1 MKKLIKHSLL
11 LFFGF
16 VFLVNSGFAP
26 SGNEAVVKIDGQE
39 ISPED
44 VLKFERDDTVYLE
57 ATGIKPNSQV
67 SIKIK
72 KAGIRWAT
80 HEFRVDDAGEVVG
93 IMHMPEQ
100 KLKVRCTVMYYAADN
115 TYNEVQFKFQTY

>member
-1 MKKLIKHSLL
+1 MKRFVKHGML
-11 LFFGF
+11 LFCGF
-16 VFLVNSGFAP
+16 VFLVSSGFAP
-26 SGNEAVVKIDGQE
+26 VGEKAVVKIDGQE
-39 ISPED
+39 VTPED

-57 ATGIKPNSQV
+57 ATGIKPNS
-67 SIKIK
+67 SINIKIK

-80 HEFRVDDAGEVVG
+80 HEFRVNDKGEVIG

-100 KLKVRCTVMYYAADN
+100 KLKVRCTVMYYDADN